1 VAPLTQL
8 TRKDQPFAWTD
19 RCESS
24 FQELKQ
30 KLTSA
35 PVLVI
40 PDTSRPFEVYCD
52 ASQQGL
58 GCVLMQERRVVA
70 YASRQLKS
78 HEKNY
83 PTHDLE
89 LAAVVFALKM
99 WRHYLY
105 GAQFQVFSDHKS
117 LKYLFDQKELNM
129 RQRRWMEFLKDF
141 DFELLYHPGKAN
153 VVADAL
159 SRKTVHASYMMAREL
174 ELVEQFRDM
183 QLQVTLGEGVIRCN
197 RLIVSSDFLVL
208 IKERQLSDPKL
219 RETAECLG
227 TEKAK
232 DFEMGGDGVLRFR
245 GRVCIPE
252 DLEVKGMIL
261 EEGHKSRFSMHPGMT
276 KMYHDLRES
285 FWWTG
290 MKSDIARYVSSCL
303 TCQKA
308 KTEHQR
314 PGGMLQQLEIPG
326 DEILPLVEFT
336 YNNSFHTSIGMAPYE
351 ALYGRR
357 CRTPLC
363 WYQDRESV
371 VVGPELLRQTT
382 EKVKQIQGRM
392 KASQSRQ
399 ESYADQRRRPL
410 EFAVGDHVFLRIT
423 PTTGVGRAI
432 RSRKLSPKFIGPYQ
446 ILRKIGPVAY
456 EIALPPQLSN
466 LHSVFHASQLRK
478 YVSDPSHV
486 LESED
491 LQIRGDLS
499 VEVQPVS
506 ICDRQTRQRKGK
518 SVSLVQVIWDRRTG
532 DSTWELEKEVRESYP
547 HLFSGMS

>member
-314 PGGMLQQLEIPG
+314 PRGMLQQLEIPEWKWDNIAMDFVTHLPRTVRNHDAIWVIVDRLTKSAHFLAMNLRMSMTKLAQMYINEIVRLHG
-326 DEILPLVEFT
+326 VPLSIVSDRDPRFTSRFWQTLQNAMGSRLTMSSAYHPQTDGQSERTIQSLEDLLRTCVLDHLGTWDEILPLVEFT

-363 WYQDRESV
+363 WY
-371 VVGPELLRQTT
+371 
-382 EKVKQIQGRM
+382 
-392 KASQSRQ
+392 
-399 ESYADQRRRPL
+399 
-410 EFAVGDHVFLRIT
+410 
-423 PTTGVGRAI
+423 
-432 RSRKLSPKFIGPYQ
+432 
-446 ILRKIGPVAY
+446 
-456 EIALPPQLSN
+456 
-466 LHSVFHASQLRK
+466 
-478 YVSDPSHV
+478 
-486 LESED
+486 
-491 LQIRGDLS
+491 
-499 VEVQPVS
+499 
-506 ICDRQTRQRKGK
+506 
-518 SVSLVQVIWDRRTG
+518 
-532 DSTWELEKEVRESYP
+532 
-547 HLFSGMS
+547 